1 MFLSNDLLNFISKHF
16 TVILVALIIIF
27 ALMLAVLIIKNVS
40 QTNKQ
45 NKKMRLLI
53 EGVDRNMKD
62 EKEVEEI
69 KKVVTKKKRFAS
81 IRNLYKEYI
90 YFGGTKLSF
99 IQKMVYGYLLFF
111 IIYLVISFEV
121 IPSLILALLYFVVF
135 YLWIDMKNTKN
146 RKKYMKAFSMSL
158 RVICSSLEAGNTF
171 PVAIKNIISK
181 NTIMERLKHEFI
193 LLDNNL
199 RTNMSLDDAMDLFYQ
214 RNNMFQEFSMFVTI
228 VQFSTKKG
236 EVGLK
241 NVLLGLQETMEKKIE
256 NYSEID
262 SEIGMYQTIFYI
274 IILAEVLV
282 TFLMKLFKPEFFITM
297 STGMGPLKLIGSV
310 VLAFAGVLFFKNMIR
325 NAAEA

>member
-1 MFLSNDLLNFISKHF
+1 MHLNNFLNFVSKYF
-16 TVILVALIIIF
+16 TIILIVLIIF
-27 ALMLAVLIIKNVS
+27 LFLMLILLIIKNA
-40 QTNKQ
+40 TEKNKQ

-62 EKEVEEI
+62 EKVVEKI
-69 KKVVTKKKRFAS
+69 KSTTKKKRFMS
-81 IRNLYKEYI
+81 FRNLYKEYI

-99 IQKMVYGYLLFF
+99 IQKLIYGYLIFF
-111 IIYLVISFEV
+111 VIYLLISFEV
-121 IPSLILALLYFVVF
+121 VPSLILAMLYFVIF
-135 YLWIDMKNTKN
+135 YLWIDRKNSKN

-158 RVICSSLEAGNTF
+158 RVICSSLDAGNSF
-171 PVAIKNIISK
+171 QVAIKNIISK
-181 NTIMERLKHEFI
+181 NTIMERLKREFV

-199 RTNMSLDDAMDLFYQ
+199 RTNMSLDEAMDAFYK

-236 EVGLK
+236 ESGLK
-241 NVLLGLQETMEKKIE
+241 KVLTGLQETMEKKIE

-274 IILAEVLV
+274 IILAEVAI
-282 TFLMKLFKPEFFITM
+282 TFLIKLFKPEFFVTM

-310 VLAFAGVLFFKNMIR
+310 ICAFASVIVFKNMIR

>member
-1 MFLSNDLLNFISKHF
+1 MYLNNFLNFVSKYF
-16 TVILVALIIIF
+16 TIILIVLIVF
-27 ALMLAVLIIKNVS
+27 LFLMLILLIIKNI
-40 QTNKQ
+40 TEKNKQ

-62 EKEVEEI
+62 EKAVKKI
-69 KKVVTKKKRFAS
+69 KSTTKKKRFMS
-81 IRNLYKEYI
+81 FRNLYKEYI

-99 IQKMVYGYLLFF
+99 IQKLIYGYLIFF
-111 IIYLVISFEV
+111 VIYLLISFEV
-121 IPSLILALLYFVVF
+121 VPSLILALLYFVIF
-135 YLWIDMKNTKN
+135 YLWIDRKNTKN

-158 RVICSSLEAGNTF
+158 RVICSSLDAGNSF
-171 PVAIKNIISK
+171 QVAIKNIISK
-181 NTIMERLKHEFI
+181 NTIMERLKREFV

-199 RTNMSLDDAMDLFYQ
+199 RTNMSLDEAMDAFYK

-236 EVGLK
+236 ESGLK
-241 NVLLGLQETMEKKIE
+241 KVLTGLQETMEKKIE

-274 IILAEVLV
+274 IILAEVAI
-282 TFLMKLFKPEFFITM
+282 TFLIKLFKPEFFVTM

-310 VLAFAGVLFFKNMIR
+310 ICAFASVIVFKNMIR